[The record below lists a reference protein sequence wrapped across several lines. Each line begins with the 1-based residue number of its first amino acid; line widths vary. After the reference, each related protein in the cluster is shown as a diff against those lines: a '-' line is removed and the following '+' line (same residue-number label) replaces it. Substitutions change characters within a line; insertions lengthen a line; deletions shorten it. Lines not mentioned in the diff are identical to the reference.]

1 MSQICLAD
9 VPRHPYTECDP
20 CIESY
25 LTHSETAYPIIGGQT
40 WACTLTR
47 KYRWRTCHVGLAVGR
62 HVYSITLLPGEEVEL
77 EVVRREKFTTVL
89 HEQTSIEQDLE
100 FEIQETLR
108 EEWSQKSEA
117 FHEST
122 KQNNWKVAGQKRQ
135 TINQYRD
142 EVALFEATMA
152 EVVSKAAASV
162 SAKYETSLDLKTE
175 VENKYRAVRK
185 IKNPNRC
192 QPVTFHY
199 FQLMKK
205 IRRELFLVEQTYDC
219 TPPAGIAPPGPGL
232 TTYHRAAGRPQNL
245 RPRVVAP
252 PPQWTLT
259 EPAAPVTAEVACSDP
274 APAPAESTITVPF
287 TRPATR
293 QLSKE
298 RVLADVRA
306 TGGDEVAREMQ
317 QHLDQI
323 DDLADPAGGG
333 LILSEEFCIGT
344 DYFHVES
351 VVSNCAICEDTELKS
366 KELECKRIELELEK
380 LKCEI
385 ELCKLKL
392 SRKKGSD
399 DQRDSED
406 YDEKKEKEEYSKRSP

>member
-9 VPRHPYTECDP
+9 VPRHPYTTCDP

-25 LTHSETAYPIIGGQT
+25 LTHSETTYLIIGGQT

-77 EVVRREKFTTVL
+77 EVVRREKFATAL
-89 HEQTSIEQDLE
+89 HEQTSIEQELE

-117 FHEST
+117 FFEST
-122 KQNNWKVAGQKRQ
+122 KQNNWKVFGQKRQ
-135 TINQYRD
+135 TINQYRE
-142 EVALFEATMA
+142 EVALFEATMS
-152 EVVSKAAASV
+152 EVISKAAAGV

-185 IKNPNRC
+185 IKNPNAC

-219 TPPAGIAPPGPGL
+219 SPPAGIAPPGPGL
-232 TTYHRAAGRPQNL
+232 TTYHRVSGRPQNL

-252 PPQWTLT
+252 PPQWTIT
-259 EPAAPVTAEVACSDP
+259 EPSVPVIADQPCGDP
-274 APAPAESTITVPF
+274 ASASAESKITVSF
-287 TRPATR
+287 SRPATK
-293 QLSKE
+293 QLSKA
-298 RVLADVRA
+298 RVLDEVRA
-306 TGGDEVAREMQ
+306 TGGDEVTRQMQ

-333 LILSEEFCIGT
+333 LILSEELCIGT

-351 VVSNCAICEDTELKS
+351 VVSNCAICEDTELKTR
-366 KELECKRIELELEK
+366 ELECQRIELELEK
-380 LKCEI
+380 LKCEV

-392 SRKKGSD
+392 ERREGYEE
-399 DQRDSED
+399 QNCEDS
-406 YDEKKEKEEYSKRSP
+406 DEKEDGQKYKKRRK